1 MNLCR
6 SAAAERSFMEELI
19 SVLKNVNPNVD
30 FAKEKNLVDD
40 GVIDSIDIVS
50 IISELSDAYDVVI
63 PPEEI
68 NPENFNSVEAIQAL
82 IDRLEEE

>member
-1 MNLCR
+1 
-6 SAAAERSFMEELI
+6 MEELI
-19 SVLKNVNPNVD
+19 QVLKIVNPNVD
-30 FAKEKNLVDD
+30 FAHEKNLVDD

-68 NPENFNSVEAIQAL
+68 NPENFNSVEAMQAL
-82 IDRLEEE
+82 IDRLKEE